1 MEQHEHSSFIKT
13 WQQLVVVVV
22 LSFVVPVLVIIM
34 IAKLVTGGLEINKDA
49 SNPALDPKLVAERIK
64 PAATV
69 AVVDAS
75 KPREQMSGEAVYKA
89 TCMVCHATG
98 VANAPKLGDRV
109 AWAPL
114 IKEGLKDGLPVIVG
128 DAIKGIRGM
137 PARGGNPDLSDLE
150 MARAVIYMGNQA
162 GAGWKEPPPPATKK

>member
-1 MEQHEHSSFIKT
+1 MEQHEHSSLIKT
-13 WQQLVVVVV
+13 WQQLVVVIV
-22 LSFVVPVLVIIM
+22 LSVVVPVLVIIM
-34 IAKLVTGGLEINKDA
+34 IAKLVTGGLAINHT
-49 SNPALDPKLVAERIK
+49 SNPALEPKLVADRIK
-64 PAATV
+64 PVASV

-89 TCMVCHATG
+89 TCAVCHATG
-98 VANAPKLGDRV
+98 VANAPKLGDRT
-109 AWAPL
+109 AWAKL
-114 IKEGLKDGLPVIVG
+114 IGEGLKDGLPVILG

-162 GAGWKEPPPPATKK
+162 GAGWKEPAPAAKK